1 MQRETWVPRILLV
14 DDEAENLNS
23 LRRYLLDNAPDW
35 EVDTARSENEAIG
48 RLNGDPTIDVVI
60 TDLVMITDQG
70 GIDVLRTAR
79 SRDPLAMVIVITAFE
94 KKLDRYQ
101 AFELGAFDCVQK
113 NTPGL
118 VAAEEILVKTRA
130 ALRVRSLAIQNIA
143 DQKRLAFLRRYFDPK
158 VFGAIEKDPALLE
171 LKTRTVTIAFWDIRG
186 FSRLSETLK
195 AYPELITG
203 FLNDYFQAATEV
215 VFEHDGVLDK
225 FIGDGVMAL
234 FGALGATDGDDRR
247 QAENAVRSALEFRV
261 RFASVI
267 ETWLPRWTLYTPEKI
282 SIGLGCG
289 IHTGESL
296 VGNVG
301 TEIRDQ
307 YTALGPHVN
316 FASRLESR
324 AGAGQILISSS
335 TAARLPTAFEVVETE
350 TLSGIKN
357 IAGEFIVSEVRGR
370 KV

>member
-1 MQRETWVPRILLV
+1 MPRILLV
-14 DDEAENLNS
+14 DDEIENLNS

-35 EVDTARSENEAIG
+35 EIDTARSETEALE
-48 RLNGDPTIDVVI
+48 RLNRDPVVDVVI

-70 GIDVLRTAR
+70 GIEVLRTAR
-79 SRDPLAMVIVITAFE
+79 ARDSLAMVIVITAFE

-130 ALRVRSLAIQNIA
+130 ALRVRALALQNIA
-143 DQKRLAFLRRYFDPK
+143 DQKRLAFLSRYFDPR
-158 VFGAIEKDPALLE
+158 VFGAIEKDPALLD
-171 LKTRTVTIAFWDIRG
+171 LKLRTVTLVFWDIRG

-203 FLNDYFQAATEV
+203 FLNDYFKAATQV
-215 VFEHDGVLDK
+215 VFDHGGVLDK

-234 FGALGATDGDDRR
+234 FGALTSNDSDDRS
-247 QAENAVRSALEFRV
+247 QAEHAVRAALAFRA
-261 RFASVI
+261 RFATLVDM
-267 ETWLPRWTLYTPEKI
+267 WLPQWTLYTPEKI
-282 SIGLGCG
+282 SVGLGCG

-316 FASRLESR
+316 FAARLESK
-324 AGAGQILISSS
+324 AGAAQILISSS
-335 TAARLPTAFEVVETE
+335 TAVRLPNSFEVVETE
-350 TLSGIKN
+350 TLTGIKN
-357 IAGEFIVSEVRGR
+357 IPGEFVVSEVRGL
-370 KV
+370 KA